1 MTMEQAMCSN
11 KTANIDFSA
20 EFGGRDAASA
30 VLPHF
35 HTLKAAAKGIAV
47 THFPYPELA
56 FILRVD
62 GEISQYGFSG
72 TGEPDVD
79 RDGEYLSIDIGIT
92 IQDRETIPQV
102 IKSGIMNSPQI
113 ITAAIQ
119 FRGIK
124 GFDSENLR
132 VPLELLCKRYISSL

>member
-1 MTMEQAMCSN
+1 MSSN
-11 KTANIDFSA
+11 TTTIIDFSA

-35 HTLKAAAKGIAV
+35 HALKAAAKGITL

-72 TGEPDVD
+72 TGEPDID
-79 RDGEYLSIDIGIT
+79 CDEEYLSIDIGIT
-92 IQDRETIPQV
+92 EQDREDIQLV
-102 IKSGIMNSPQI
+102 IKTAIMDSILI
-113 ITAAIQ
+113 ITAAIN
-119 FRGIK
+119 FRRIN
-124 GFDSENLR
+124 GFNAQKL
-132 VPLELLCKRYISSL
+132 VGPLELLCTRYDDELS